1 MKMRCRASLSLCI
14 ASLLV
19 IGVSSSFGQTA
30 FSLEDWLKKDYAF
43 KIDLVKGFIEFA
55 KKEKIT
61 MRRSPEYYVTEIDSL
76 IANTIRNGDE
86 LTHSLGVSLKT
97 IAVMDCDWD
106 NGKDPLEEAR
116 VLLGEAIFEDFR
128 KNYPEKYGKLAN
140 GCR

>member
-1 MKMRCRASLSLCI
+1 MRSSALWSLFI
-14 ASLLV
+14 ATFLV
-19 IGVSSSFGQTA
+19 VGVSSSFGQTA
-30 FSLEDWLKKDYAF
+30 FSLEDWMKKDYNF

-61 MRRSPEYYVTEIDSL
+61 IRLSPEYYVREIDSL
-76 IANTIRNGDE
+76 IANTIQSGDD
-86 LTHSLGVSLKT
+86 LTPSLGVSLKT

-116 VLLGEAIFEDFR
+116 ALMGKAIFEDFR